1 MINYYEILQI
11 EFEAKPSEIRRAFRK
26 LAKKCHPDLN
36 RKNPK
41 EAEEHFRRIRDA
53 FDTLIN
59 PETRRG
65 YDQKLRAVMAREE
78 NSYPEILK
86 KRKDDPQAQSR
97 LILHH
102 LLNENH
108 EEAVR
113 IFEDQVRKETGFSL
127 QFYLDEKDWLD
138 GEFLLGEAYER
149 LGNWRKALLFYES
162 VYREEC
168 ESPLRY
174 FLEEVKERI
183 RDIYCKKIARRC
195 SPLEAI
201 EIYKK
206 VMSMGF
212 LVDEDAAM
220 IWRGPMVHGAVRQL
234 LADVAWGELDYLVV
248 DLPPGTG
255 DAPLT
260 LAQTAGVAGAVVV
273 STPQALALADAI
285 RAAQMYQR
293 LGIHLLGF
301 VENMSYFVCPHC
313 GREHDVF
320 GRGGAARAAERLG
333 VPVLAEIPLNLALRA
348 NTDEARAEAD
358 FDGPV
363 EVAEALKGMV
373 DAVLEQ
379 LRLREQTLPP
389 PRPLRVKARDS

>member
-1 MINYYEILQI
+1 MCAEKDGAGRLEAEPAGLRGVKTIVAVGAGKGGVGKSTIAVHLAVGLRRTGATVGLLDADVYGPSLGRMMGIEGRAGQVAGEHCILP
-11 EFEAKPSEIRRAFRK
+11 FEAAG
-26 LAKKCHPDLN
+26 L
-36 RKNPK
+36 
-41 EAEEHFRRIRDA
+41 
-53 FDTLIN
+53 
-59 PETRRG
+59 
-65 YDQKLRAVMAREE
+65 
-78 NSYPEILK
+78 
-86 KRKDDPQAQSR
+86 
-97 LILHH
+97 
-102 LLNENH
+102 
-108 EEAVR
+108 
-113 IFEDQVRKETGFSL
+113 
-127 QFYLDEKDWLD
+127 
-138 GEFLLGEAYER
+138 
-149 LGNWRKALLFYES
+149 
-162 VYREEC
+162 
-168 ESPLRY
+168 
-174 FLEEVKERI
+174 
-183 RDIYCKKIARRC
+183 
-195 SPLEAI
+195 
-201 EIYKK
+201 K
-206 VMSMGF
+206 VMTLANF
-212 LVDEDAAM
+212 VPADQAM

-293 LGIHLLGF
+293 LGIHVLGF

-313 GREHDVF
+313 GHEHDIF